1 MSTSLLL
8 LHSGNSER
16 ARVDELAATLSRL
29 GSKVTVEDLASGD
42 YDKILDALVQA
53 DTVAYWPAQSPA
65 SSA

>member
-16 ARVDELAATLSRL
+16 GRVDELAATLRRL
-29 GSKVTVEDLASGD
+29 GSTVAVEDLASAD
-42 YDKILDALVQA
+42 YDKVLDALIQA
-53 DTVAYWPAQSPA
+53 DTVAYWPAARPA